1 MKTIAHR
8 PPTRSRRLRGVA
20 AVELGFL
27 VIPLALLT
35 FGIAEYG
42 RAMVQYNTLAK
53 AVRDATRHLSQ
64 HAAGDSEE
72 IATATCLAVHGNPSC
87 TGPALVPGLTPA
99 MVQVCDAV
107 SCADTHQNQATGL
120 GVINLVTVSIEGA
133 PFQTV
138 VPFVVPD
145 SFQSFGTIRVTM
157 RQVL

>member
-1 MKTIAHR
+1 MKPLQQHR
-8 PPTRSRRLRGVA
+8 CPTRHPRGVA

-64 HAAGDSEE
+64 QAAGDAAE
-72 IATATCLAVHGNPSC
+72 IATAACLAVHGNPSC
-87 TGPALVPGLTPA
+87 AGPPLVPALDVS
-99 MVQVCDAV
+99 MVQVCDAS
-107 SCADTHQNQATGL
+107 SCAGTHQNQPTGL
-120 GVINLVTVSIEGA
+120 GVINLVTVSIVGA

-138 VPFVVPD
+138 VPFVVPA
-145 SFQSFGTIRVTM
+145 SFQSFGPIRVTM

>member
-1 MKTIAHR
+1 MMKARIPHTPCA
-8 PPTRSRRLRGVA
+8 RRLRGVA

-53 AVRDATRHLSQ
+53 AVRDAARHLSQ
-64 HAAGDSEE
+64 HAAGDSAE
-72 IATATCLAVHGNPSC
+72 IATATCLAVHGNSTC
-87 TGPALVPGLTPA
+87 TGPTVVPGLTTA
-99 MVQVCDAV
+99 MVQVCDAA
-107 SCADTHQNQATGL
+107 SCPATHQNQPTGL

-133 PFQTV
+133 PFQTL

-145 SFQSFGTIRVTM
+145 SFQSFSTIRVTM